1 MFVCAS
7 FGFDQLYQSQW
18 VKMNILIIDFVFI
31 FFFRNS
37 NSIIDRDTNIIR
49 LKKRFEIEQNTNIVL
64 HCPKIHQM
72 VTTNAL
78 KTASSMEN
86 NREVNRKPKKVIH
99 YYRKPGFT
107 APHNAATLRRL
118 QRNVSS
124 SISSID
130 TEFCFNIEITSE
142 LTVKEV
148 GILEWI
154 LRETFEPDM
163 LAKTTHLVSKSN
175 CSYTIELGPRLNFC
189 TAYSS
194 NAVSILHGCG
204 IEKVTRLE
212 RSRRYRIITKS
223 GTILTNSEKSKVAA
237 ALHDR
242 MTECIFEKTL
252 TSFDNGVCPKPTQTI
267 PIMSEGRAALEK
279 INAELGL
286 SFDEWDLEFYTN
298 LFVKELA
305 RNPTDVE
312 CFDMAQS
319 NSEHSRHWF
328 FGGRMI
334 IDGVE
339 QPISLFKMVK
349 DTLNGERSTTNK
361 NSVIAFHDNSCMYY
375 FFFCMKFFL

>member
-1 MFVCAS
+1 
-7 FGFDQLYQSQW
+7 
-18 VKMNILIIDFVFI
+18 
-31 FFFRNS
+31 
-37 NSIIDRDTNIIR
+37 
-49 LKKRFEIEQNTNIVL
+49 
-64 HCPKIHQM
+64 M

-86 NREVNRKPKKVIH
+86 NREVIRKPKKVIH

-154 LRETFEPDM
+154 LRETYEPDM
-163 LAKTTHLVSKSN
+163 LAKTTHLVSKSS

-204 IEKVTRLE
+204 IKKVTRLE
-212 RSRRYRIITKS
+212 RSRRY
-223 GTILTNSEKSKVAA
+223 LAA

-305 RNPTDVE
+305 RNPT
-312 CFDMAQS
+312 
-319 NSEHSRHWF
+319 
-328 FGGRMI
+328 
-334 IDGVE
+334 
-339 QPISLFKMVK
+339 
-349 DTLNGERSTTNK
+349 
-361 NSVIAFHDNSCMYY
+361 
-375 FFFCMKFFL
+375 